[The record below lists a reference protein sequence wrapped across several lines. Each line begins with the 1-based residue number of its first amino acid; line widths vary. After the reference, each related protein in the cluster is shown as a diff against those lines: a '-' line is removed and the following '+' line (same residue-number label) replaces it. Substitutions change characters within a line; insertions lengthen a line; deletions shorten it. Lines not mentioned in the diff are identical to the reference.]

1 MSDEKNVAN
10 TQTQRPTD
18 TVSSEA
24 VRKAEDVAQKKRDAL
39 SYAENYRQ
47 KLRDEK
53 AQRQSPARRK
63 ADQEKLENKERE
75 REERRRKMEE
85 MLHSERSAV
94 AERNAQSDEVMQAV
108 NEAEAE
114 RRQEQD
120 AAKVREQEAQAAREQ
135 QKAAEEAARRQ
146 AEEQKAA
153 EEAARRQAEEQE
165 RQAAEQAAREQA
177 KQQARQTAEEQA
189 RAQAEARRA
198 AEEAAREQAKQQ
210 AAEQA
215 RKVAEEAARKQA
227 EEEARLAEEK
237 AAEEAAEQVRKIV
250 ETVEAERAAEKAAAE
265 AERAEARRAAAEKLA
280 AERAAE
286 EEKRAAEE
294 AARKQAEEDERAEAE
309 RAEAERAAA
318 AEQAKAERAAHNEAL
333 YTEASEMAG
342 QRADAALAAAKQK
355 TPVVA
360 HPVHK
365 PQRTSTA
372 RSPLSADEDLRAE
385 RAMARQAALARVRF
399 EKAERAAQGDT
410 TPAPAPAPAP
420 VPAPAAPID
429 AYTKESFADTPASV
443 RPSVNRTAEN
453 APMSDGGY
461 APYDDVYHVPYQAPA
476 YEDAYEDSFAYEQ
489 DARSAQAAVREA
501 RAAEKRAK
509 RAMRDAERFAAY
521 DEEDEV
527 DYEAERQQVPAAAY
541 LPMPEESVLAED
553 ADIAPSQV
561 IEEEKQ
567 VRRNDR
573 KARKMVRKVIAD
585 KKELHKSE
593 KAVSRKIKKET
604 KRSEAAGR
612 ELQAQTAKAERD
624 LAKASKRERAAEKR
638 VERAQ
643 QNVDRLTQKQT
654 AMEQKHAVKL
664 AKRPRLAAKLNA
676 REEALAKDIVSAYK
690 QVDRA
695 ARQEEKKAQKTLQ
708 AQAKLARAQAKQE
721 RVQNKSDRRIACMQ
735 RAEEQIARKTAAY
748 NRKAERKLSKN
759 AVAVDQ
765 AAARENVTLYK
776 GELPRSLHSV
786 SSRQLSY
793 EQRRLKTGEQT
804 MREAELALQ
813 AQTKKTKQ
821 VARAER
827 ELTDAQAK
835 QKKYDKKTAKQQK
848 KVDRLA
854 KKQQRIE
861 ERDRLLLERDPSLA
875 PKLAKKESAMER
887 QVSKA
892 QKKLYA
898 AERRQDRFEKKH
910 VDPAHERLM
919 RAEDKQAAQYRVQAK
934 RMIRAKNRS
943 DHDAYRTDRK
953 KIERRNLEEQRRE
966 SNAYA
971 AIDAAELAA
980 LGTQTTVNSRKIR
993 VLKRQA
999 KEAQAQERAAQ
1010 VTAERSRRALDKA
1023 TAKNV
1028 VKNHKNERIVARNPK
1043 AYAKVVKETEKNRR
1057 RLEVMEREVARDERR
1072 LMKAARRSENATSKL
1087 DAALGKNHETNG
1099 AVLSYYD
1106 RTSERPYVAQDPT
1119 LQKQL
1124 LREKKRET
1132 ARMTKEDR
1140 AYARLDRQMAS
1151 DVKTTGYTEDRYA
1164 KDPYADVLE
1173 FALATQASTN
1183 DRATATAPT
1192 VIDKRRVRS
1201 LKRQAKKA
1209 QAEERAAETQVA
1221 HSRRAFDKALSDD
1234 AVQNEKNERTVA
1246 RNPKTYGRVAK
1257 EAAKSRRRLE
1267 AMERDVDLDER
1278 RLHKARQASQNI
1290 ANKLDVALGRQPSA
1304 TVMPY
1309 DEPIAAH
1316 AYTAQDPKQQKK
1328 LRDMQREALRA
1339 SKEERKNAKKE
1350 QPLEARLDRQRA
1362 SDVKTTGY
1370 TEDRYAKDP
1379 YADVLE
1385 FALATQAS
1393 TNDRATAT
1401 APTVIDK
1408 RRVRSLKRQAKK
1420 AQAEERAAET
1430 QVAHS
1435 RRAFDKALSD
1445 DAVQNEKN
1453 ERTVARNPKTYGRV
1467 AKEAA
1472 KSRRRLE
1479 AMERDVD
1486 LDERRLH
1493 KARQASQNIANKL
1506 DVALGRQPSATV
1518 MPYDE
1523 PIAAHAYTAQDPK
1536 QQKKLRDMQRE
1547 ALRASKEERKNA
1559 KKEQSLEARTS
1570 VPLATDYIID
1580 AKQVKKDNKSTRK
1593 TMDRLDRL
1601 YDERLRLE
1609 QRAARTSDANDL
1621 VRLVNLQKEICD
1633 EYFLILRGYASA
1645 ADASATRTAEE
1656 ASAEIRRYN
1665 SYITRLNE
1673 ASGKFF
1679 AYAKLST
1686 PYAILDRQRYT
1697 PIRLITLKGA
1707 KPDRKAEAVVE
1718 ENVPSSNVV
1727 FETYP
1732 EPKADVSYRYDK
1744 AEKPAAPTMT
1754 KREFSAYVNNIL
1766 QTNVGIEKEISII
1779 RKQQRKLK
1787 DHALLRSQTELLCQ
1801 QKEILDNYI
1810 RIFSVAHESGFS
1822 RGAKRLI
1829 PNAKRHIRVYNTEMK
1844 QLETLDGTRH
1854 ARVDVSLPDRVLAGK
1869 EYPEIPSVVCIMPG
1883 SKTALD
1889 RYALNGNYSDID
1901 RAAVESRFNYRIAA
1915 LTNSLKDDRY
1925 DYVLF
1930 AKQGRYTKR
1939 QKRKLLTRTTDDR
1952 KLALAAEESDNRRYD
1967 ALVNYEPIEKGR
1979 RGRRTNNRTMLSLRD
1994 EVKELLA
2001 KRDDLNRELLGLYS
2015 LMETGSP
2022 MKATEQYEDGTL
2034 GLRKKLRG
2042 KDDPYIV
2049 QQQGYLTKRGKQTY
2063 SPDLE
2068 YARLFND
2075 EKRRQYN
2082 KNMKEVA
2089 KIRKLRLSDKHP
2101 DVRALFSLYN
2111 RRVDLIT
2118 TINTADRKVGI
2129 YGYKGKA
2136 AATVEKEKK
2145 AAIKELRRVDKEI
2158 KGRTARARKESR
2170 RRPKPFWA

>member
-1246 RNPKTYGRVAK
+1246 RNPKA
-1257 EAAKSRRRLE
+1257 
-1267 AMERDVDLDER
+1267 
-1278 RLHKARQASQNI
+1278 
-1290 ANKLDVALGRQPSA
+1290 
-1304 TVMPY
+1304 
-1309 DEPIAAH
+1309 
-1316 AYTAQDPKQQKK
+1316 
-1328 LRDMQREALRA
+1328 
-1339 SKEERKNAKKE
+1339 
-1350 QPLEARLDRQRA
+1350 
-1362 SDVKTTGY
+1362 
-1370 TEDRYAKDP
+1370 
-1379 YADVLE
+1379 
-1385 FALATQAS
+1385 
-1393 TNDRATAT
+1393 
-1401 APTVIDK
+1401 
-1408 RRVRSLKRQAKK
+1408 
-1420 AQAEERAAET
+1420 
-1430 QVAHS
+1430 
-1435 RRAFDKALSD
+1435 
-1445 DAVQNEKN
+1445 
-1453 ERTVARNPKTYGRV
+1453 YGRV